1 MMNTSV
7 KNETVS
13 LLNSFAFL
21 NDFFQNVFSMYL
33 LEVFKSKLWE
43 QWLAEI
49 SSLQLLRLAGF
60 FRYHDSFTPC
70 EDQRTFFV
78 FF

>member
-1 MMNTSV
+1 MINTLV
-7 KNETVS
+7 KIKTLS

-21 NDFFQNVFSMYL
+21 IDFFQNVFSMYL

-49 SSLQLLRLAGF
+49 SSLQLFRLAGF
-60 FRYHDSFTPC
+60 FRYHDSYYT
-70 EDQRTFFV
+70 V
-78 FF
+78 

>member
-1 MMNTSV
+1 MMNTLV
-7 KNETVS
+7 KIETVS

-33 LEVFKSKLWE
+33 LEVFKSKLVAMWE

-49 SSLQLLRLAGF
+49 SSLQLFRLAGF
-60 FRYHDSFTPC
+60 ICYHDSYYT
-70 EDQRTFFV
+70 V
-78 FF
+78 